1 MLSKLKDQ
9 RLVFAII
16 VLWMVLQ
23 TILTLSGH
31 RQLDGDVLRVLSAQ
45 SAQSCS
51 MIKP

>member
-9 RLVFAII
+9 RLIFALI

-31 RQLDGDVLRVLSAQ
+31 RQLDGDVLKVLSIQ
-45 SAQSCS
+45 SAQSCQLT
-51 MIKP
+51 KP

>member
-9 RLVFAII
+9 RLIFALI
-16 VLWMVLQ
+16 VLWMVFQ
-23 TILTLSGH
+23 TILTLTGH

-45 SAQSCS
+45 SAQSCA